1 MTARSDTTQ
10 VRLQPMELADVLPI
24 IRWGIEMRMQLI
36 EEVACGFHVPEAS
49 APGMEEAMKALL
61 RSLGRDR
68 KVDEDLFVDYMRA
81 EMREWWQDFP
91 ERQLLTEL
99 FRRTALRRAECG
111 SPDSRRRPS
120 HQDGFQIASPLLDD
134 IPERD
139 QFDFEWEATAVSEV
153 LAALWLPPLG
163 VRSHGSL
170 REYIERS
177 EVNRAYFDALARH
190 FEEKNSRG
198 EGIPRPLLKWRQEFA
213 GGRRRR
219 PAKRSAPRY
228 RPVNP
233 ADFVRNI
240 QIQFTIAVLQRVGVK
255 PRGRLVSGCRI
266 VSEKLGCS
274 EDNVKRIWNKPFT
287 PEFQKHA
294 GAIATRTGLSQFHA
308 TENL

>member
-10 VRLQPMELADVLPI
+10 VRLLPMVLTDVLPI

-68 KVDEDLFVDYMRA
+68 KVDEDLVVGYMRA
-81 EMREWWQDFP
+81 EVREWWQDFP
-91 ERQLLTEL
+91 ERQLLTDL
-99 FRRTALRRAECG
+99 YRRAALRRAECG

-120 HQDGFQIASPLLDD
+120 HQEGFRIASPLLDD

-163 VRSHGSL
+163 VRSLGSL

-177 EVNRAYFDALARH
+177 EVNRPYFAALERIWEHNRQA
-190 FEEKNSRG
+190 EVIPLPLSR
-198 EGIPRPLLKWRQEFA
+198 WRAQAA

-219 PAKRSAPRY
+219 PAKRSAPPH

-233 ADFVRNI
+233 ADLVRYI
-240 QIQFTIAVLQRVGVK
+240 HIQFTIAVLQRVGVK
-255 PRGRLVSGCRI
+255 PRGRYVSGCRI

-294 GAIATRTGLSQFHA
+294 GAIATRTRLSQFHA